1 MGRMMKVSEFKA
13 KCLGLVDD
21 VANGGEA
28 VIITKHGKPVA
39 RLMPVE
45 RPRFENAYGAMKGQI
60 KILGDIIAP
69 ASDAEDWEV
78 LQD

>member
-1 MGRMMKVSEFKA
+1 MSKIMKVSEFKT
-13 KCLGLVDD
+13 KCLGLVDE
-21 VANGGEA
+21 VAHGGEA

-39 RLMPVE
+39 RLVPMMPAK
-45 RPRFENAYGAMKGQI
+45 PLLGAMKGQI

-69 ASDAEDWEV
+69 ASDPEDWEV